1 MQSILLPLGA
11 LIVGVLITL
20 VVCYFLPKEKIR
32 TTNQAIEK
40 EEQEAKLRIKD
51 LEKEYLEREKELTN
65 QCNTIFI
72 ELSDKNR
79 QLEEE
84 SRNIEQKIR
93 EDRDNWLKEKNNA
106 NIELLQQTKSLE
118 VEVRGLTERRDNI
131 IQTLEKEAKESGKI
145 FKDQQLQIAE
155 EQLEAAKKD
164 MAKEFEQ
171 AKENAKKNYLELLAE
186 KVAEFSSKMAVSKQ
200 EMEKNLAKLAE
211 LQSKVNSAVE
221 VNKRA
226 ELDRQKKDF
235 YRLQLS
241 EIDIEEIK
249 RIRSIEPYLRD
260 KEPLN
265 KVIWKSYYEKPYTDL
280 IGRVVGQNKKMGI
293 YKITNIENQ
302 MCYVGQAVDIADR
315 WKQHIKRGI
324 GADPPTR
331 NKLYPAM
338 LAIGVEN
345 FTFEI
350 IEECTGAELN
360 SREDYWQNFYH
371 AKDFGYSIK

>member
-51 LEKEYLEREKELTN
+51 LEKEYLEKEKELTN

-84 SRNIEQKIR
+84 SRSIEQKIR

-186 KVAEFSSKMAVSKQ
+186 KVAEFSSKMAVSQQ

-280 IGRVVGQNKKMGI
+280 IGRVIGQNKKMGI